1 MKSQELENI
10 FEELLTVFQSLKAEI
25 VVAELHKN
33 SSLSQQDIV
42 IKNKS
47 AFRRSHR
54 RDILEH
60 GTLEDDLLY
69 LNLSRNGL
77 YDQLPEGLF
86 HSKDTNIGKTSYP
99 ELRKTYKKEE
109 EEARHFFLP
118 LENEFFNQKLN
129 IEKKEQE
136 LLNNFI
142 NLDDEFLIDFW
153 KIDRSIPKKYLLKL
167 LKLLP
172 YAYKIAGNIEL
183 MQLCLKNILNK
194 NVKIT
199 KTYNPNPISDRN
211 LIKDELVLGTNFT
224 LTKNHNTILQPYYNV
239 EIGPIEEE
247 DINNYISKEGILKF
261 VNVFY
266 DYFFPIEISVKTN
279 LKIIENDGFSLNQN
293 KQPVMGMSTTI

>member
-1 MKSQELENI
+1 MNTKELEHI
-10 FEELLTVFQSLKAEI
+10 FEELLSVYQNLKAEI
-25 VVAELHKN
+25 VVAELQKN
-33 SSLSQQDIV
+33 SSLTQDNLV
-42 IKNKS
+42 VKNKS

-54 RDILEH
+54 RDILNLGSIEDN
-60 GTLEDDLLY
+60 TLF

-86 HSKDTNIGKTSYP
+86 HTKDKTNSKTSYP

-142 NLDDEFLIDFW
+142 NLDDNFLIDFW
-153 KIDRSIPKKYLLKL
+153 KIDQSIPKKYLLKL

-183 MQLCLKNILNK
+183 MELCLKNILNK
-194 NVKIT
+194 KVKIN
-199 KTYNPNPISDRN
+199 KTYNPNPISNRN
-211 LIKDELVLGTNFT
+211 LVTDEVVLGTNFT
-224 LTKNHNTILQPYYNV
+224 LTKKNNTILQPYYQV

-247 DINNYISKEGILKF
+247 EIIDFISKDGILKF

-266 DYFFPIEISVKTN
+266 DYFFPIEVSVKTK
-279 LKIIENDGFSLNQN
+279 LKVINNDGFLLNQD
-293 KQPVMGMSTTI
+293 KQPIMGLSTTL